1 MKAQKRVRWLQGYKV
16 AGLRSCGVMG
26 LCFAFCSIGAGQS
39 FSEGK
44 NLHQL
49 EEAVCPVMRVKGIPA
64 PLFIV
69 KNYFRSTAATSGLV
83 GATLPNP
90 PSPLPYQPFLPRWS
104 AECLPFFCKIEHDF
118 AQKSALPVK
127 FRLGSVEYVDW
138 LEGKG
143 DDWGH

>member
-1 MKAQKRVRWLQGYKV
+1 MKAQKRVKWLQGYRV

-26 LCFAFCSIGAGQS
+26 LCFAFCSISTGQS

-49 EEAVCPVMRVKGIPA
+49 EEAVCPVMRVKNVTA
-64 PLFIV
+64 PLFLEMNNV
-69 KNYFRSTAATSGLV
+69 RTTPAPAELA
-83 GATLPNP
+83 GAPLPNP
-90 PSPLPYQPFLPRWS
+90 PSPIPHQPFLPRWS

-138 LEGKG
+138 LEGKR
-143 DDWGH
+143 D